1 MYRLVYLPLALKDLE
16 NTVNHIADTLK
27 NPQAAYDLIDTLDKT
42 LGQLQH
48 FPYLGKAYQPV
59 QPIELD
65 YRVLLVKN
73 YLVFYVVTYQ
83 TVEIHRV
90 IYKKTDLPNIIK

>member
-48 FPYLGKAYQPV
+48 FPYLGK
-59 QPIELD
+59 
-65 YRVLLVKN
+65 
-73 YLVFYVVTYQ
+73 
-83 TVEIHRV
+83 
-90 IYKKTDLPNIIK
+90 LPRLH